1 MKSKNKISYFSQAFM
16 MLAFMG
22 AVSACVQDDYAIDD
36 VVKANASKEGLAVSP
51 VVAESQV
58 KTASTR
64 TASDDALKEK
74 TLNTLDVFVEH
85 ITNGTGDGTFLKQYH
100 LPFEI
105 GEGGEAGAAVQE
117 AVNNWLADRWR
128 QEGLQDGEKYNIY
141 VAANNPLTAG
151 NIANVTTLKGLT
163 YNEVEQ
169 GAAIVNETNNSITW
183 GTTSTSGNIYK
194 VYDANP
200 GNSRFLTSDKMFMMD
215 GVIKNWTPVRGS
227 KTQVFDVTMNRAA
240 AKIVLNLKFD
250 ADFLKSLT
258 HTKDGENWVEKP
270 AAEQVQ
276 VTGSPAWRFNNF
288 AFGAP
293 VFTPDTAPTAGV
305 EVHNS
310 DFNIFHNQD
319 FTGDDKHATITTY
332 SYPSVWSDADATGAP
347 SLVVSVGYKQGD
359 GEPTY
364 NYYRIPIVPKTT
376 TSLDRNTIYVI
387 DATIA
392 TRGSDS
398 HEDVTEMENLVY
410 EVLPWNDE
418 SNSDAI
424 HNEVKAIQHQYLKVY
439 PKIYTLHGDD
449 NQSLIINYQKA
460 TGTQV
465 GWQLYSFN
473 TTTEAKGNPVESTA
487 NNAVWGWFYDK
498 NGNMKTTYGTGNS
511 ALYHMGVTIQQSAE
525 VTSGSSGTVT
535 VTSKALDNRAI
546 KYMLLRVY
554 LKDNPALYEDVIIR
568 HFPTDNIQSI
578 TGAWSSYHTTT
589 EGSTETGNWVDWDRD
604 HNQTGNTA
612 RYVVRRDDPSFTDT
626 RFHAHVYDGN
636 RMREINSTTGRWGNL
651 ADYGSNTG
659 EHYNNH
665 MYVVQISSTSDKYV
679 LGKPVLGN
687 PDANRSQD
695 EVVAPAFMIA
705 SQLGV
710 VSTGWNSASAAEH
723 CRRYMEVGTDETR
736 YGGWRLPTD
745 DEISI
750 ICDYQRGRFGTITVP
765 VADRV
770 MDVVLRGQYYFNLSG
785 GTSYVPDH
793 EGGDGEYLRCIREL
807 SAEEIEKLN
816 GFESIV
822 NRYRSS
828 GH

>member
-1 MKSKNKISYFSQAFM
+1 MTLF
-16 MLAFMG
+16 FMG
-22 AVSACVQDDYAIDD
+22 AVTACVSEDETIESF
-36 VVKANASKEGLAVSP
+36 KETNSKEGLAVLP
-51 VVAESQV
+51 TVAESDV
-58 KTASTR
+58 IVATTR
-64 TASDDALKEK
+64 ATTPSDFDLKEK
-74 TLNTLDVFVEH
+74 DLNTLDVFVEH
-85 ITNGTGDGTFLKQYH
+85 VTGTTGDGTFLKQYH
-100 LPFEI
+100 LPFSGGTSVTEAVDNLLAESWR
-105 GEGGEAGAAVQE
+105 GEG
-117 AVNNWLADRWR
+117 L
-128 QEGLQDGEKYNIY
+128 LDGEKYNIY
-141 VAANNPLTAG
+141 VAANNPLTKQA
-151 NIANVTTLKGLT
+151 VTDVAALKALT
-163 YNEVEQ
+163 YNEVTAGVAELDDD
-169 GAAIVNETNNSITW
+169 GNIKKNTGDA
-183 GTTSTSGNIYK
+183 TTGDIYK
-194 VYDANP
+194 VFS
-200 GNSRFLTSDKMFMMD
+200 NSISGRAYTDSKEFMMD
-215 GVIKNWTPVRGS
+215 GVIPNWTPTPNS
-227 KTQVFDVTMNRAA
+227 KTQKFVVTMNRAA
-240 AKIVLNLKFD
+240 AKFVLHVDFD

-258 HTKDGENWVEKP
+258 HTKKIVDGVETWVEKP
-270 AAEQVQ
+270 ANEK
-276 VTGSPAWRFNNF
+276 VTITGTPAWKFNNF

-293 VFTPDTAPTAGV
+293 VFTLATAPTTGV

-310 DFNIFHNQD
+310 GFNIFHDQSIEGGKP
-319 FTGDDKHATITTY
+319 FTITTY
-332 SYPSVWSDADATGAP
+332 SYPNVWSESDYSSKAP
-347 SLVVSVGYKQGD
+347 SLIVSVGYIED
-359 GEPTY
+359 GNTIF
-364 NYYRIPIVPKTT
+364 NYYRVPLVKSTV
-376 TSLDRNTIYVI
+376 TSIDRNFIYVI
-387 DATIA
+387 NATIA

-398 HEDVTEMENLVY
+398 HEDITEMENLVY
-410 EVLPWNDE
+410 EVLPWNDQ

-424 HNEVKAIQHQYLKVY
+424 HNEVKAIQHQYLKVN
-439 PKIYTLHGDD
+439 PKVYTLHGDG
-449 NQSLIINYQKA
+449 NQTLIINYQKA

-465 GWQLYSFN
+465 GWQLYTFN
-473 TTTEAKGNPVESTA
+473 TSTGAKGNAVESTN

-498 NGNMKTTYGTGNS
+498 NGNMKTSYGTGTS
-511 ALYHMGVTIQQSAE
+511 ALTHMGVTIQQSTEA
-525 VTSGSSGTVT
+525 TSGSNGTVT

-578 TGAWSSYHTTT
+578 TGQWSSYHTTT

-612 RYVVRRDDPSFTDT
+612 RYVVRRDDPSYTDT

-651 ADYGSNTG
+651 ADYGDNTG

-687 PDANRSQD
+687 PDANRSLD
-695 EVVAPAFMIA
+695 AVVAPAFMIA

-723 CRRYMEVGTDETR
+723 CRRYMEVGTDGTR

-750 ICDYQRGRFGTITVP
+750 ICDYQRGRFGNITVP
-765 VADRV
+765 EADRV

-785 GTSYVPDH
+785 GTSYVPAH
-793 EGGDGEYLRCIREL
+793 QGGDGNYLRCIREL
-807 SAEEIEKLN
+807 SAAEIEKLN
-816 GFESIV
+816 GFEAIV